1 MINYNTTKKKFKTLK
16 NRIFEK
22 DLDLITEKNKIPFEK
37 AVISF
42 FSFFNLIPL
51 VLLSLILKK
60 IKDNV
65 FHLSIKYL
73 FGLLIF
79 PLWWAISFLVSI
91 YYFDFYFSLLILA
104 SLVLSLFARQF
115 LIIKN
120 K

>member
-16 NRIFEK
+16 SKIFEN
-22 DLDLITEKNKIPFEK
+22 DLDLITEKNKMIFEK

-51 VLLSLILKK
+51 VLLSIILKK

-65 FHLSIKYL
+65 FYLSIKYL

-79 PLWWAISFLVSI
+79 PLWWVISFFISI
-91 YYFDFYFSLLILA
+91 YYFDFYFSLIILA
-104 SLVLSLFARQF
+104 SLILSLYARQF
-115 LIIKN
+115 IIIKN